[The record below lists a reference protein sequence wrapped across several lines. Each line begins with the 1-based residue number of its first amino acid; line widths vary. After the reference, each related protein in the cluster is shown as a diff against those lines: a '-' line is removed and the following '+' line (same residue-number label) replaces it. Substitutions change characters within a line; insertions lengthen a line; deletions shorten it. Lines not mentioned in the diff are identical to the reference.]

1 MHTIT
6 LKVSESAYDQLM
18 GLLKKIS
25 PKELEILDESFITL
39 QKEVIADYQHAKN
52 NLTSSLSIEEL
63 ENELKVMLD
72 KYDS

>member
-39 QKEVIADYQHAKN
+39 QQEVTADYQHAKKN
-52 NLTSSLSIEEL
+52 TNFSVSIEEL
-63 ENELKVMLD
+63 EKELSVMLE

>member
-25 PKELEILDESFITL
+25 PKELEILDERFIVL
-39 QKEVIADYQHAKN
+39 QQEVIADYEHAKN
-52 NLTSSLSIEEL
+52 NPTSTVSIEEL
-63 ENELKVMLD
+63 EKELSVMLE

>member
-25 PKELEILDESFITL
+25 PKELEILDESFIAL
-39 QKEVIADYQHAKN
+39 QQEVIADYQHAKKKR
-52 NLTSSLSIEEL
+52 TFISLNRRTRKGI
-63 ENELKVMLD
+63 KCD
-72 KYDS
+72 A

>member
-39 QKEVIADYQHAKN
+39 QQEVTADYQHAKKN
-52 NLTSSLSIEEL
+52 TNSSVSIEEL
-63 ENELKVMLD
+63 EKELSVMLK